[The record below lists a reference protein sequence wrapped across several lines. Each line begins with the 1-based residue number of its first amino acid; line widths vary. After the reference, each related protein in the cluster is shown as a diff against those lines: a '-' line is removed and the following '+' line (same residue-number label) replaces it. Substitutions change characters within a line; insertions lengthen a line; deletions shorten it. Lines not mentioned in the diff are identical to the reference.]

1 MNKLIKIKENYYV
14 IDDSEIKEDDYYLV
28 LEEGEYV
35 LYNLVSETNGKNP
48 LKITHSTQEGIGEQL
63 NLNDIEELVN
73 GYSIR
78 EMAEIDAH
86 LVWNDETTFE
96 NEQREL
102 NGHIIGFIEGFKAH
116 KELSKDKLFT
126 VDDLKNAFKAGNEGN
141 GGSMYNRVKKY
152 NDFDNYVTRE
162 LGFVWDVEKGYILLP
177 PTEWNIEFQNGKI
190 ILV

>member
-14 IDDSEIKEDDYYLV
+14 IDDSDIKEDDYYLV

-126 VDDLKNAFKAGNEGN
+126 VNDMKLCYMEGW
-141 GGSMYNRVKKY
+141 NRGRA
-152 NDFDNYVTRE
+152 NTSTEMNNY
-162 LGFVWDVEKGYILLP
+162 IQSLLP

>member
-14 IDDSEIKEDDYYLV
+14 IDDSDIKEGDKSLLILDDFEPIILIHFENVEKDYK
-28 LEEGEYV
+28 
-35 LYNLVSETNGKNP
+35 GKR
-48 LKITHSTQEGIGEQL
+48 ITHSTQEGIGEQL

-126 VDDLKNAFKAGNEGN
+126 
-141 GGSMYNRVKKY
+141 
-152 NDFDNYVTRE
+152 
-162 LGFVWDVEKGYILLP
+162 
-177 PTEWNIEFQNGKI
+177 IEDMKI
-190 ILV
+190 YGICN

>member
-14 IDDSEIKEDDYYLV
+14 IDDSEIKLDDYYLV

-73 GYSIR
+73 GYSV
-78 EMAEIDAH
+78 ENLAESS
-86 LVWNDETTFE
+86 
-96 NEQREL
+96 
-102 NGHIIGFIEGFKAH
+102 NGYALYGKPLGEKYLAFKEGFLSGFEKQ

-126 VDDLKNAFKAGNEGN
+126 VEDIRTIFTHRKQLGLTITGNIRN
-141 GGSMYNRVKKY
+141 GSDQPDKENWFNESIK
-152 NDFDNYVTRE
+152 
-162 LGFVWDVEKGYILLP
+162 LLLP

>member
-14 IDDSEIKEDDYYLV
+14 IDDSEIKEGDKSLLILDDFEPIILTHFENVEKDYK
-28 LEEGEYV
+28 
-35 LYNLVSETNGKNP
+35 GKR
-48 LKITHSTQEGIGEQL
+48 ITHSTQEGIGIQL

-73 GYSIR
+73 EYSIK
-78 EMAEIDAH
+78 EMAEKDAY

-126 VDDLKNAFKAGNEGN
+126 VNDMKLCYMEGW
-141 GGSMYNRVKKY
+141 NRGRA
-152 NDFDNYVTRE
+152 NTSTEMNNY
-162 LGFVWDVEKGYILLP
+162 IQSLLP

>member
-14 IDDSEIKEDDYYLV
+14 IDDSDIKEDDYYLV

-48 LKITHSTQEGIGEQL
+48 LKVTHSTQEGIGEQL

-78 EMAEIDAH
+78 EMAEKDAH

-126 VDDLKNAFKAGNEGN
+126 IDDMKTAFFVAIQLGINQDIAINKSE
-141 GGSMYNRVKKY
+141 
-152 NDFDNYVTRE
+152 E
-162 LGFVWDVEKGYILLP
+162 LQDEEVVFNKVVQSLLP
-177 PTEWNIEFQNGKI
+177 PTEWNIKFQNGKI
-190 ILV
+190 VLV

>member
-14 IDDSEIKEDDYYLV
+14 IDDSEIKLDDWYLV

-102 NGHIIGFIEGFKAH
+102 NGHIIGFIEGFEAH
-116 KELSKDKLFT
+116 KELSKDKLNLLLGKLNHKYQ
-126 VDDLKNAFKAGNEGN
+126 DEKDYD
-141 GGSMYNRVKKY
+141 SMRILQEIMVA
-152 NDFDNYVTRE
+152 
-162 LGFVWDVEKGYILLP
+162 LLP

>member
-48 LKITHSTQEGIGEQL
+48 LKVTHSTQEGIGEQL

-78 EMAEIDAH
+78 EMAEKDAH

-126 VDDLKNAFKAGNEGN
+126 VDDLIF
-141 GGSMYNRVKKY
+141 MYNKGVIAMRKHV
-152 NDFDNYVTRE
+152 DSFDNCQ
-162 LGFVWDVEKGYILLP
+162 KHIQSLLP

>member
-1 MNKLIKIKENYYV
+1 MNKLIKINNHYYIV
-14 IDDSEIKEDDYYLV
+14 DDSEIKEGDWYICLSSMHPKKCVKCDNNKNSKWVEDYLGNQDQ
-28 LEEGEYV
+28 LKFS
-35 LYNLVSETNGKNP
+35 N
-48 LKITHSTQEGIGEQL
+48 KITHSTQEGIGEQL

-116 KELSKDKLFT
+116 KELSKDKLN
-126 VDDLKNAFKAGNEGN
+126 LLLGKLNH
-141 GGSMYNRVKKY
+141 KY
-152 NDFDNYVTRE
+152 QD
-162 LGFVWDVEKGYILLP
+162 EKDYD
-177 PTEWNIEFQNGKI
+177 T
-190 ILV
+190 

>member
-14 IDDSEIKEDDYYLV
+14 IDDSDIKEDDYYLV

-48 LKITHSTQEGIGEQL
+48 LKITHSTQEGIGEQF

-102 NGHIIGFIEGFKAH
+102 NGHIIGFIEGFKAYEELIKDYFSLSEIESAL
-116 KELSKDKLFT
+116 KELAKPQYRYDNKTTFKDILY
-126 VDDLKNAFKAGNEGN
+126 
-141 GGSMYNRVKKY
+141 MQKK
-152 NDFDNYVTRE
+152 
-162 LGFVWDVEKGYILLP
+162 
-177 PTEWNIEFQNGKI
+177 TEWNIEFQNGKI

>member
-14 IDDSEIKEDDYYLV
+14 IDDSDIKEDDYYLV

-126 VDDLKNAFKAGNEGN
+126 VNDLWNVYVRGFQANEECKKPL
-141 GGSMYNRVKKY
+141 SDFEDVKQS
-152 NDFDNYVTRE
+152 
-162 LGFVWDVEKGYILLP
+162 LLP
-177 PTEWNIEFQNGKI
+177 PTEWNIKFQNGKI
-190 ILV
+190 VLV

>member
-14 IDDSEIKEDDYYLV
+14 IDDSEIKLDDYYLV

-126 VDDLKNAFKAGNEGN
+126 IEDMKNLWEFVTN
-141 GGSMYNRVKKY
+141 GA
-152 NDFDNYVTRE
+152 RE
-162 LGFVWDVEKGYILLP
+162 LMLSGTTDVTNFENYIQSLLP
-177 PTEWNIEFQNGKI
+177 PTEWDIEFQNGKI
-190 ILV
+190 VLV

>member
-14 IDDSEIKEDDYYLV
+14 IDDSDIKEDDYYLV

-73 GYSIR
+73 GYSV
-78 EMAEIDAH
+78 ENLAESS
-86 LVWNDETTFE
+86 
-96 NEQREL
+96 
-102 NGHIIGFIEGFKAH
+102 NGYALYGKPLGEKYLAFKEGFLSGFEKQ

-126 VDDLKNAFKAGNEGN
+126 VEDIRTIFTHRKQLGLTITGNIRN
-141 GGSMYNRVKKY
+141 GSDQPDKENWFNESIK
-152 NDFDNYVTRE
+152 
-162 LGFVWDVEKGYILLP
+162 LLLP

>member
-14 IDDSEIKEDDYYLV
+14 IDDSEIKLDDYYLV

-73 GYSIR
+73 GYSIINLK
-78 EMAEIDAH
+78 AKFA
-86 LVWNDETTFE
+86 
-96 NEQREL
+96 NEEL
-102 NGHIIGFIEGFKAH
+102 NSDNGLLGNFFSLSTAFEEGFKAYEELIKDYFSLSEIESAL
-116 KELSKDKLFT
+116 KELAKPQYRYDNKTTFKDILY
-126 VDDLKNAFKAGNEGN
+126 
-141 GGSMYNRVKKY
+141 MQKK
-152 NDFDNYVTRE
+152 
-162 LGFVWDVEKGYILLP
+162 
-177 PTEWNIEFQNGKI
+177 TEWNIEFQNGKI

>member
-14 IDDSEIKEDDYYLV
+14 IDDSEIKLDDYYLV
-28 LEEGEYV
+28 LEEGQYV

-78 EMAEIDAH
+78 EMAEKDAH
-86 LVWNDETTFE
+86 LVWNDETTLE

-126 VDDLKNAFKAGNEGN
+126 IEDMQLLAA
-141 GGSMYNRVKKY
+141 
-152 NDFDNYVTRE
+152 E
-162 LGFVWDVEKGYILLP
+162 LIGRYRLGEIKEVEDVEKIINSRLP
-177 PTEWNIEFQNGKI
+177 KTEWNIEFQNGKI